1 MGENVTHGSEGD
13 CKCSLVIPMVLKR
26 LYPYE
31 RTKARDE
38 SRCVRAAM
46 HVVSV
51 HTSADK
57 ARDESRCVRAAM
69 HVVGVPAK
77 DVCSA
82 CEDECVKKNL

>member
-46 HVVSV
+46 HVV
-51 HTSADK
+51 
-57 ARDESRCVRAAM
+57 
-69 HVVGVPAK
+69 GVPAK